1 MASEH
6 DSLTAS
12 IELLWNEPAIGKRGP
27 RPKFTVDTI
36 VAAAAAIADEDGL
49 DALTMQRV
57 AERLDTAK
65 MALYRYVP
73 GRAELDAVLLDRALG
88 GPPESPAG
96 DDWRSALASWAL
108 ALHERSL
115 AHPWSVTLAQ
125 RPHVPG
131 PGELAWYES
140 GLGAMRDL
148 PLSGGEQLDVL
159 ALLAGHAQSMVRQR
173 TGGPH
178 PEQNLAAQLGSVLAA
193 RSADFPRTSAA
204 FADAARDGDRDAAL
218 HFGIDRVLAGV
229 AALMAERTPL
239 KPA

>member
-6 DSLTAS
+6 DSVAAS
-12 IELLWNEPAIGKRGP
+12 IELLWFRPALGKRGP
-27 RPKFTVDTI
+27 RPKFTVDAI
-36 VAAAAAIADEDGL
+36 VAAATAIADEDGL
-49 DALTMQRV
+49 DAVTMQRV
-57 AERLDTAK
+57 AERLGAAK

-88 GPPESPAG
+88 GPPRSPAR
-96 DDWRSALASWAL
+96 DWRSALAAWAL

-115 AHPWSVTLAQ
+115 EHPWSVTLAQ

-140 GLGAMRDL
+140 GLDAMSDL
-148 PLSGGEQLDVL
+148 PLSGGEKLDVL

-173 TGGPH
+173 AGGSQ
-178 PEQNLAAQLGSVLAA
+178 PEQNLAAQLGPVLAA

-204 FADAARDGDRDAAL
+204 FADAARDGGRDAGL
-218 HFGIDRVLAGV
+218 HFGIDRILDGV
-229 AALMAERTPL
+229 AALIAERTDS
-239 KPA
+239 ARA